1 MRMVSVDV
9 AQQLR
14 QAGMDWKPAEHDL
27 FMVPGTGL
35 DQKVFVVS
43 ELAAFVQPL
52 AGVQHI
58 TFHGSSEWALD
69 HVMVQDAVWLP
80 SETQLR
86 RALENQLSSPEYT
99 LEHGAEG
106 YRCVIGGL
114 DANTRSYPSAED
126 AYAAALLQLLPASA
140 GEATK

>member
-1 MRMVSVDV
+1 MVSVDI

-14 QAGMDWKPAEHDL
+14 EAGMRWTPGEHDT

-35 DQKVFVVS
+35 EQKVFVIS
-43 ELAAFVQPL
+43 ELAALVQPL

-69 HVMVQDAVWLP
+69 HVMVRDAVWLP

-86 RALENQLSSPEYT
+86 QELERRLPSPTYT
-99 LEHGAEG
+99 LEHGSTG
-106 YRCVIGGL
+106 YRCVVPGVDG
-114 DANTRSYPSAED
+114 DEFYPSAED
-126 AYAAALLQLLPASA
+126 AYAAALLRILRAPG
-140 GEATK
+140 GETSP

>member
-1 MRMVSVDV
+1 MVSVNI

-14 QAGMDWKPAEHDL
+14 EAGISWTPGERDT

-35 DQKVFVVS
+35 EQKVFVIS
-43 ELAAFVQPL
+43 ELAALVQPL

-69 HVMVQDAVWLP
+69 HVMVRDAVWLP

-86 RALENQLSSPEYT
+86 LELESRLPSPTYT
-99 LEHGAEG
+99 LEHGPSG
-106 YRCVIGGL
+106 YRCVVPGL
-114 DANTRSYPSAED
+114 DPDDQFYPSAED
-126 AYAAALLQLLPASA
+126 AYAAALLHLLHASG
-140 GEATK
+140 GETSP

>member
-1 MRMVSVDV
+1 MVSVDI

-14 QAGMDWKPAEHDL
+14 EAGIRWTPGERDT

-35 DQKVFVVS
+35 EQKVFVIS
-43 ELAAFVQPL
+43 ELAALVQPL

-69 HVMVQDAVWLP
+69 HVMVRDAVWLP

-86 RALENQLSSPEYT
+86 LELESRLPSPTYT
-99 LEHGAEG
+99 LEHGPSG
-106 YRCVIGGL
+106 YRCVVPGL
-114 DANTRSYPSAED
+114 AADDRFYPSAED
-126 AYAAALLQLLPASA
+126 AYAAALLRLLHASG
-140 GEATK
+140 GETSP